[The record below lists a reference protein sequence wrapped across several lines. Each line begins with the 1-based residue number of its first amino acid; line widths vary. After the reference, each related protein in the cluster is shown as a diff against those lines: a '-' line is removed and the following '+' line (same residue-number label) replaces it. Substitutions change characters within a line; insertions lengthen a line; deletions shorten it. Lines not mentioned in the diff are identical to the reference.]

1 MKIVFLSNFFNHH
14 QKPLSDALYY
24 LLRDGYYFIATIPM
38 EEERKKL
45 GYLEITAPYVKQY
58 QDNQE
63 ICIQLIGDAD
73 VVIYGSAPRN
83 LIEARLKQGKMVLLY
98 SERIYKKKPAFY
110 EMPIRM
116 LKYYNMWGRY
126 TNAYLLCASAYTAT
140 DYAKTHTF
148 INKGFKWGYFPETK
162 HYQLKQLFTHKNPKK
177 ILWVGRFLDWKHP
190 DDAIR
195 VAKCLK
201 DTAYDF
207 QMDIVGTGAMEEQLK
222 EMTRS
227 MSLADCV
234 TFLGPIPSNEVR
246 GVMENAGIFL
256 FTSDRNEGWGAVLN
270 EAMNSGCAVV
280 ASDAIGAVPFLINSS
295 ENGMVYQSGD
305 INALFEH
312 VKYLLDYSWEQE
324 RLGHAAYE
332 TIIHE
337 WNAEVAA
344 QRLVKL
350 AEQLQ
355 MKKASQDLFVS
366 GPCSKAM
373 KIKDDC

>member
-1 MKIVFLSNFFNHH
+1 
-14 QKPLSDALYY
+14 
-24 LLRDGYYFIATIPM
+24 
-38 EEERKKL
+38 
-45 GYLEITAPYVKQY
+45 
-58 QDNQE
+58 
-63 ICIQLIGDAD
+63 
-73 VVIYGSAPRN
+73 
-83 LIEARLKQGKMVLLY
+83 
-98 SERIYKKKPAFY
+98 
-110 EMPIRM
+110 MPI
-116 LKYYNMWGRY
+116 
-126 TNAYLLCASAYTAT
+126 YTAT

-234 TFLGPIPSNEVR
+234 TFLGPIPSDEVR

-280 ASDAIGAVPFLINSS
+280 ASDAIGAVPFLIKSS

-312 VKYLLDYSWEQE
+312 VK
-324 RLGHAAYE
+324 
-332 TIIHE
+332 
-337 WNAEVAA
+337 
-344 QRLVKL
+344 
-350 AEQLQ
+350 
-355 MKKASQDLFVS
+355 
-366 GPCSKAM
+366 
-373 KIKDDC
+373 